1 VSPLGRPQHG
11 PPHGP
16 QEAPRKELRHFPER
30 VLAAGE
36 PLCRI
41 HRAGRAPWWFSSA
54 GTGRFDLAPPRGT
67 CYLAE
72 DPLGAFVEVFRET
85 RLVPEE
91 EVRRR
96 SISHLT
102 LPRLL
107 RLADCAARKARMFGL
122 TAAIH
127 STPDFALT
135 RAWAAAFAAAGF
147 DGVRYLVSHDP
158 AQRLAGYALFGDAG
172 DAAEAASWPPGEPAA
187 IGSDL
192 LRAARRQFGLL
203 VVPAP

>member
-1 VSPLGRPQHG
+1 MAPGAPL
-11 PPHGP
+11 
-16 QEAPRKELRHFPER
+16 F
-30 VLAAGE
+30 
-36 PLCRI
+36 RI

-54 GTGRFDLAPPRGT
+54 GSGRFDLAPPRGT

-72 DPLGAFVEVFRET
+72 EPLGSFVEVFREI

-96 SISHLT
+96 ALSEIR
-102 LPRLL
+102 LPRPL
-107 RLADCAARKARMFGL
+107 RLADCAARKARMFGV

-158 AQRLAGYALFGDAG
+158 AQRLAGHALFGDAG
-172 DAAEAASWPPGEPAA
+172 EAADAARWPAGEPGE
-187 IGSDL
+187 IGPGL
-192 LRAARRQFGLL
+192 LRQVRQLFGLL